1 MTLDEVLALEFE
13 QKSIRKIDMFLSTQP
28 QTSYEYIKALS
39 FKCLILHSLEK
50 DKDALKYL
58 LVQTQ
63 FIPNLDNKSIVVLC
77 DALIDIFIDIKN
89 VEQAIKYI
97 EIKKDHLPTIDSE
110 KYIYDM
116 IRYNRMCG
124 NDKELKRCIVEY
136 LGEDIPDD
144 KRIEVL
150 EILLNIEYDEHDYDA
165 FDMTYKKLEGYYLN
179 NFLFDKLSDI
189 KLKRSA
195 NMYNQHEYERLE
207 QYINT
212 FISDDTS
219 VIDLKIMGAKYL
231 LEIYLLKGENRRAMI
246 LESEYHEKYVL
257 ASLEVQLSFVESAL
271 KVSEAINNRFNIDE
285 FEAKQEELE
294 QLIYEQKRALKKAH
308 KKVLKLEIEEEEGEK
323 IINEKLVIKHEPRK
337 EKFIETPSMDEEP
350 SIIEISENYKSIE
363 NVLATFT
370 TRENVKFR
378 EIFRNYGIEI
388 EKRFLPCEIVIA
400 MKNSPDGY
408 HYKKERVYEKT
419 FTDAYLDGT
428 ALNELLQNSRKLF
441 LIDLANSIFDKN
453 PITNLTYD
461 FNEFKALIGFEI
473 LRNDEK
479 IAAITYVFK
488 DNKFEDKLIYETLK
502 VLTSMLAIQLNK
514 SLDYID
520 ADRFTRAKNYLYEN
534 QSNGIKIEIDN
545 QIDLNDKA
553 IEITG
558 AKHKKILSK
567 DYLSLIDSKDA
578 KIYRDT
584 YREIYNRRCD
594 EASIYYHINDKY
606 IFEEIHVERSPITK
620 IYSVISDKSDEEKLN
635 KSLMDKINYEPST
648 HLKTKELLF
657 TDISKIISSKKFA
670 LAMISVKNYKIF
682 RDIYGYEFSSDL
694 TKLIGRCIN
703 KFETEDISSY
713 HLEDDQ
719 YVILFKSINDLRS
732 VKSKVSKYLHELKE
746 SLEGFNYRLKL
757 ELKAGIFRYTKA
769 MRILDIKK
777 ILSFASEGLID
788 AYESDDDIC
797 VYDQNSYAERFKESQ
812 ILLHVSEAIDDRSIQ
827 VNYKQ
832 VVNFNNNEIPYYI
845 ARLNMAKFDIDEKY
859 FDSVISKREITE
871 TMDKYLIKECFHEI
885 KTFHDDTKMYYKL
898 IIPIHRQTLVDRMF
912 ILYLDRYLKFFK
924 IPSEILMFDI
934 IDDTESSITQVKK
947 QLLDRNIKLASRG
960 FDFVIRNDF
969 NTYICDVKKY
979 NITVIDAIKKA
990 TSELRIEFIISGVT
1004 NKEEMKS
1011 IAELGIDKICDEIDL
1026 FSIGDILKIF
1036 HSNE

>member
-1 MTLDEVLALEFE
+1 MTLDEVLALDFE
-13 QKSIRKIDMFLSTQP
+13 QKSIRKIDMFLSNQP

-39 FKCLILHSLEK
+39 FKCLILHSLER

-63 FIPNLDNKSIVVLC
+63 LIPNLENKSIVVLC

-89 VEQAIKYI
+89 TEQAIKYI
-97 EIKKDHLPTIDSE
+97 DIKRDHLKAIDSE

-116 IRYNRMCG
+116 IRYNKMCG
-124 NDKELKRCIVEY
+124 NSVELKRCIIEY

-150 EILLNIEYDEHDYDA
+150 EILLSIQYDEHDYDG
-165 FDMTYKKLEGYYLN
+165 FDSTYKKLEGYYLN
-179 NFLFDKLSDI
+179 NFMFDKLSDI

-195 NMYNQHEYERLE
+195 NMYSKHEFERLE

-212 FISDDTS
+212 YISDDTS

-231 LEIYLLKGENRRAMI
+231 LEIYLLKGETRRAMI
-246 LESEYHEKYVL
+246 LESEYHEKYTD
-257 ASLEVQLSFVESAL
+257 ASLEVQIAFVESAL

-294 QLIYEQKRALKKAH
+294 QAIYEQKRALKKAR

-323 IINEKLVIKHEPRK
+323 IINEKLVIKHEPIK
-337 EKFIETPSMDEEP
+337 ERFIEAPEMSEEP
-350 SIIEISENYKSIE
+350 SIIEVSENYKSIE
-363 NVLATFT
+363 NVLSTLS

-378 EIFRNYGIEI
+378 EILRNYGMEI

-400 MKNSPDGY
+400 LKNSPDGY

-419 FTDAYLDGT
+419 FSDDALELT
-428 ALNELLQNSRKLF
+428 ALNELLVNSKKLF
-441 LIDLANSIFDKN
+441 LLDLANSFFDKN
-453 PITNLTYD
+453 PITGNKFD
-461 FNEFKALIGFEI
+461 EEFKALIGFEM

-488 DNKFEDKLIYETLK
+488 DNDFKDKLIYETLK
-502 VLTSMLAIQLNK
+502 VLTSMLLVQLNK
-514 SLDYID
+514 SLDYVD
-520 ADRFTRAKNYLYEN
+520 TDRFTSAKNYLYDN
-534 QSNGIKIEIDN
+534 QDSGVKIEIDN
-545 QIDLNDKA
+545 QIDLNEKA
-553 IEITG
+553 IEIIG
-558 AKHKKILSK
+558 AKHNKISSK
-567 DYLSLIDSKDA
+567 EYLSLIDSRDA
-578 KIYRDT
+578 KVYRDT
-584 YREIYNRRCD
+584 YREIYNRGIN
-594 EASIYYHINDKY
+594 EANIYYHIKDKY
-606 IFEEIHVERSPITK
+606 IYEEIHVERGPLTK
-620 IYSVISDKSDEEKLN
+620 IYSIISDKTEEERYS
-635 KSLMDKINYEPST
+635 KSLLDKINFEPNT
-648 HLKTKELLF
+648 HLKTKDLLF
-657 TDISKIISSKKFA
+657 TDIAKIISSKKFA
-670 LAMISVKNYKIF
+670 IAIISVKNYKIF

-694 TKLIGRCIN
+694 TKLIGRNIT
-703 KFETEDISSY
+703 KFEGPDISCY

-719 YVILFKSINDLRS
+719 YVILFKTINDLRS
-732 VKSKVSKYLHELKE
+732 VKSKVSKYLHDLRE

-797 VYDQNSYAERFKESQ
+797 VYDQESYAERFKESQ

-845 ARLNMAKFDIDEKY
+845 ARLNMAKFDIDEAY

-871 TMDKYLIKECFHEI
+871 VMDKYLLKECLHEI

-912 ILYLDRYLKFFK
+912 VLYLDRYLKFFK
-924 IPSEILMFDI
+924 VPSEILMFNV
-934 IDDTESSITQVKK
+934 IDDTEKSITQVREK
-947 QLLDRNIKLASRG
+947 LLDRNIRLASNG

-969 NTYICDVKKY
+969 NTYICDVKRY
-979 NITVIDAIKKA
+979 SPTVIDAIYKA
-990 TSELRIEFIISGVT
+990 SLELRIEFIVSGVT
-1004 NKEEMKS
+1004 NKEEMKT
-1011 IAELGIDKICDEIDL
+1011 IADLGIDKICDEIDL
-1026 FSIGDILKIF
+1026 FTIGEILKVF
-1036 HSNE
+1036 HSN